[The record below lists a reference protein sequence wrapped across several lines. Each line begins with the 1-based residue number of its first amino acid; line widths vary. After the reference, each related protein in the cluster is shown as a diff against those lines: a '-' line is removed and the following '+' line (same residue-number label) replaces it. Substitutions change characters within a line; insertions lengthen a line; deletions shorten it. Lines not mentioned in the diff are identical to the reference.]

1 MLSDADKDALLSK
14 IESEGFEYAIT
25 EYGGD
30 ILDARFIALRKVY
43 LDASQTLAD
52 YLGLED

>member
-1 MLSDADKDALLSK
+1 MISDADKDALLSK
-14 IESEGFEYAIT
+14 IETEGFEYAIT

-30 ILDARFIALRKVY
+30 ISDARFVTLRKVY

>member
-1 MLSDADKDALLSK
+1 MISAADKDTLLSK
-14 IESEGFEYAIT
+14 IETEGFEYAIA

-30 ILDARFIALRKVY
+30 ILDARFVALRKVY